1 METHAL
7 TLDLLPGV
15 CAVCRLDPS
24 AELPSWA
31 LGAGPIVSVTRTSEE
46 LSVVCAADAVP
57 TGIRAEGGWR
67 VLKVRGPLAF
77 SLTGILAALAAPL
90 ARAELSIFAVS
101 TFDTDYLLVPQGQLE
116 AALAAL
122 RAAGH
127 TVRGD

>member
-1 METHAL
+1 MEPHAL
-7 TLDLLPGV
+7 TLDLLPGA
-15 CAVCRLDPS
+15 CAICRLDPA
-24 AELPSWA
+24 AELPFWA
-31 LGAGPIVSVTRTSEE
+31 LGPGPIVSLTRTREE

-57 TGIRAEGGWR
+57 PGTRAEGGWR

-90 ARAELSIFAVS
+90 ARAEVSLFAVS
-101 TFDTDYLLVPQGQLE
+101 TFDTDYLLVPQGQQE